1 MVAYIFLSTGY
12 MSPSTLH
19 KHRRSVAPTLHSS
32 FSHPS
37 LHSLLLDCLA
47 NAGAD
52 ESFPTLEH
60 HMVLGELSVQ
70 HAAIRA
76 MRSYDTDEVSAMCSS
91 AK

>member
-1 MVAYIFLSTGY
+1 
-12 MSPSTLH
+12 MSPPTLH
-19 KHRRSVAPTLHSS
+19 KHRRSVTPTLHSS
-32 FSHPS
+32 LSHSS

-60 HMVLGELSVQ
+60 HIVLGDLSVQ

-76 MRSYDTDEVSAMCSS
+76 MRSYDTDEVSTLLQCNAVPSEIIVFLIV
-91 AK
+91 